1 MNDHACTDAQIDIE
15 QFAIPD
21 AFWTQLVLTEVDVV
35 QEIHARG
42 NKWFIAS
49 VSPAVGRWQDSGF
62 ALRKDKCQGKLSI
75 AVNTNEY
82 TSNQNCVFL

>member
-15 QFAIPD
+15 QFAIPG
-21 AFWTQLVLTEVDVV
+21 AFRTQLVLTKVGVV

-49 VSPAVGRWQDSGF
+49 LVQQSAVDKIQDSRC
-62 ALRKDKCQGKLSI
+62 ARINARANSQS
-75 AVNTNEY
+75 
-82 TSNQNCVFL
+82 Q